1 MYLHAVLRDLRGRT
15 GHHVRRYQAMAM
27 AMAKSCFMRSLP
39 MELTL
44 SAADRVDILTTAR
57 LAAEP
62 IAVSHNIDE
71 SST

>member
-15 GHHVRRYQAMAM
+15 GHHVTRYQAMAM
-27 AMAKSCFMRSLP
+27 VKSCFMRSLP